1 MVRSF
6 LFKTSDLANGACAV
20 HEARLCNIFGRQF
33 EAFLDENEVLPAN
46 GGPCSGRIAAMIC
59 RGKGDYRN
67 NYLKSVGYHGKTIY
81 GHYLKCV

>member
-20 HEARLCNIFGRQF
+20 TYF

-46 GGPCSGRIAAMIC
+46 GGPCNGRVISYCCKYCWFNKRAVQHS
-59 RGKGDYRN
+59 RN
-67 NYLKSVGYHGKTIY
+67 VSNELTLEI
-81 GHYLKCV
+81 